1 MSVAMTNDALRA
13 DILARIQHELGGKT
27 KGKYVQG
34 IRCPQCGKAEAFLSA
49 ESPWMIKCG
58 REAKCGSQVHV
69 KDQFPD
75 LFESWTERYGQQSD
89 GAESPNAVA
98 DAYMAHGR
106 GFDLSRI
113 RGWYQQEQFY
123 DSALGIGSTTVRFEL
138 PGGYWERL
146 IDKPQRFGK
155 KKARFKPGLSYA
167 GTWWLPP
174 AVELQDVD
182 CLWLVEGIFDAIA
195 HFHHGNAA
203 AALFSCNN
211 YPAQA
216 LAELDEACKKAGR
229 NRPTLVWALDGDP
242 AGRTYLRRWVER
254 ARKDGWECKAAI
266 APARGAVKMDWNE
279 LHMRGEWTDQL
290 IDHAHY
296 LGELEIASRA
306 TEKALLMY
314 NHNHRKEFP
323 FEFRQRT
330 YWFKM
335 DLDKYQREMDR
346 IFDEK
351 PAISEAEARDQAL
364 FQCGGVQEIANC
376 HPVPLYYQAN
386 RVTDESWYYYR
397 IEFPHDGPPVK
408 ATFTGGQLAS
418 SGEFKKRLL
427 GVAPGAIW
435 EGQGYQLDRLLR
447 DQIGRI
453 KTVDTID
460 FIGYSKRHKTWVF
473 GDQAVHAGGTYTLNS
488 EDFFE
493 IGRLSLKTLSESVHL
508 SINPD
513 LKEHKTDWARAL
525 LHCFGDKGVIALA
538 YWLGTLFAEQVR
550 EHHKSF
556 PFLEIVGEAGAG
568 KSTLIEFL
576 WKLCGRSDYE
586 GFDPSKASMPARAR
600 NFAQVS
606 NLPVVL
612 IESDRDQEGHKG
624 KQFDWDELKTAYNGR
639 SVRSRGIKNSGN
651 ETYEPPFR
659 GAIVISQNAAVQSS
673 DAIMQRIVHLTF
685 TKAGQTAATKQLA
698 EQLERTPIDDVS
710 GFALLAARSEQQ
722 VLDLVFNK
730 VPEYELQFMKL
741 EEVRS
746 HRVAKNHAQI
756 MAFLD
761 ALGPQALGVFTDEE
775 LASARSE
782 LVNMAI
788 DRQQAINA
796 DHPVVQEFWDAFD
809 YLEGV
814 TRGNGGLNHYGID
827 SDHIAVNLRH
837 FEALCNEYKLRLP
850 PPSEQKRHL
859 RTSRSRKFLEA
870 NKSLRSAVFA
880 DNRVLKC
887 WIFKRS

>member
-1 MSVAMTNDALRA
+1 MRA

-34 IRCPQCGKAEAFLSA
+34 IRCPQCGKTEGFVAT

-58 REAKCGSQVHV
+58 REAKCGAQHHV

-75 LFESWTERYGQQSD
+75 LFESWTERYGQQSNA
-89 GAESPNAVA
+89 AESPNAVA

-174 AVELQDVD
+174 AVELQEVD
-182 CLWLVEGIFDAIA
+182 YLWLVEGIFDAIA
-195 HFHHGNAA
+195 HFHHDNAA

-211 YPAQA
+211 YPAKA

-242 AGRTYLRRWVER
+242 AGRAYLRRWVER
-254 ARKDGWECKAAI
+254 ARKDGWDCKAAI
-266 APARGAVKMDWNE
+266 APARGAVKVDWNE
-279 LHMRGEWTDQL
+279 LHLRGEWTDHL

-513 LKEHKTDWARAL
+513 LEAHKTDWARAL

-722 VLDLVFNK
+722 VLDLVFNR

-761 ALGPQALGVFTDEE
+761 ALGPQALSVFTDEE

-850 PPSEQKRHL
+850 PPSELKRHL